1 MSGIGK
7 LALSLQMGHLGL
19 VIVLFLLALTLA
31 VFTYRRTFPPL
42 PGRKKAL
49 LLTLRILA
57 LFSLF
62 LVLSE
67 PILGIAKRYVH
78 PPVVALLLDGSRS
91 MNLKGRDAA
100 RIEDLKGLV
109 ANRVFDEV
117 SSRAKLEAFAFADSL
132 IPLNSKD
139 RLPDSLG
146 NATALGEAIKSA
158 VEDFR
163 DENLAAIVV
172 VSDGANNLGEDP
184 VLSARSAG
192 VPVYACGVGDYVPP
206 RDLSV
211 ERITYPDVGYV
222 GDQITVEVDVSQ
234 TGFDQTRVPVS
245 IREKKIALTQRD
257 LTLGKSG
264 SVQTVDLSII
274 PEEAGLHQYQLSL
287 PVMDGESVKE
297 NNQRTFAI
305 KVLKSKISLLLVS
318 GSLNWEYTYL
328 KRALEKDRNLKLET
342 VVFGNA
348 RQPLG
353 GRFPQGPAGLELFD
367 VLLFVDPPRFVLRDH
382 KGEINGFLSGQGGS
396 VLFLLGKEFMDSQAF
411 LEIGSILP
419 FDPAGA
425 SITFSPASV
434 NLELTEEG
442 KLHPVTRLADDQEE
456 NARVWSDLPPFLGAV
471 TLGAPSKD
479 ATTLAQFVNPLR
491 SAYSAPAIAVRNH
504 GKGKVLAITVTPFW
518 RWDFLMWGIGKSDE
532 TYREF
537 WNNCVRWLA
546 VREDM
551 DLVNVYTDKRIY
563 MGGESIRFAAKIFDQ
578 NYQKLHDASVV
589 VIIKGQ
595 ALPDSEL
602 VSLSL
607 NETGDYQAR
616 LGALPPGDYSYEGQV
631 FRDGEK
637 IGAKKGEFS
646 VEQYSMEDSDLK
658 TNFDLLKRMAEVS
671 GGKYYEREDIG
682 NLAQDLQL
690 AEKEE
695 VREKEIQL
703 WNSPLLLV
711 IFVLCLSIEWAIRK
725 RSQLL

>member
-1 MSGIGK
+1 LSGIGK
-7 LALSLQMGHLGL
+7 LTLSLQLGHLGL
-19 VIVLFLLALTLA
+19 VIVIFLLAVALA

-62 LVLSE
+62 LALSE

-78 PPVVALLLDGSRS
+78 PPVVALLLDHSKS
-91 MNLKGRDAA
+91 MNLKGRDAT
-100 RIEDLKGLV
+100 RLEELKGLA
-109 ANRVFDEV
+109 ANLTFDEIA
-117 SSRAKLEAFAFADSL
+117 SRTKLEAFAFADSL
-132 IPLNSKD
+132 VPLDS
-139 RLPDSLG
+139 RGQLPDSLG
-146 NATALGEAIKSA
+146 NATSMGEAINSVVQKLK
-158 VEDFR
+158 
-163 DENLAAIVV
+163 DENLAAIVIAG
-172 VSDGANNLGEDP
+172 DGANNLGEDP
-184 VLSARSAG
+184 VLAARSGG
-192 VPVYACGVGDYVPP
+192 VPVYACGVGDYVQP

-234 TGFDQTRVPVS
+234 SGFDQTRVPVS
-245 IREKKIALTQRD
+245 IREKKTTLTQKD

-264 SVQTVDLSII
+264 GTQTVELTIT

-318 GSLNWEYTYL
+318 GSLNWEYTFL
-328 KRALEKDRNLKLET
+328 KRALDGDENVRLET
-342 VVFGNA
+342 VVYGKEQ
-348 RQPLG
+348 QPLA
-353 GRFPQGPAGLELFD
+353 GRFPQGTQGLQPFD
-367 VLLFVDPPRFVLRDH
+367 ILLFVDPPRFILREH
-382 KGEINGFLSGQGGS
+382 KTEINDFLSTQGGS

-411 LEIGSILP
+411 LEVGSILP
-419 FDPAGA
+419 FDPTG
-425 SITFSPASV
+425 STVTFSSASV

-442 KLHPVTRLADDQEE
+442 KLHPVTRLDDNLEE
-456 NARVWSDLPPFLGAV
+456 NAKIWSDLPPFQGVV
-471 TLGAPSKD
+471 TLGPATKD
-479 ATTLAQFVNPLR
+479 ATTLAQFENPLH
-491 SAYSAPAIAVRNH
+491 SAYPAPAIAVRNQ

-518 RWDFLMWGIGKSDE
+518 RFDFLLWGIGKNDQA
-532 TYREF
+532 YRKF

-563 MGGESIRFAAKIFDQ
+563 MGGEGIQFAAKIFDQ
-578 NYQKLHDASVV
+578 NYQKLSDASVV
-589 VIIKGQ
+589 VTIKGQ

-607 NETGDYQAR
+607 NQAGDYQAK
-616 LGALPPGDYSYEGQV
+616 LGALPPGDYSYAGQV

-637 IGAKKGEFS
+637 IGAKKGQFL
-646 VEQYSMEDSDLK
+646 VEQYSVEDSDLK
-658 TNFDLLKRMAEVS
+658 TDFDLLRRMAEAS
-671 GGKYYEREDIG
+671 GGKYYQKEDIG
-682 NLAQDLQL
+682 NLSRDLNVSQ
-690 AEKEE
+690 KEE
-695 VREKEIQL
+695 VRQREIRL

-711 IFVLCLSIEWAIRK
+711 IFVLCLSIEWAVRK